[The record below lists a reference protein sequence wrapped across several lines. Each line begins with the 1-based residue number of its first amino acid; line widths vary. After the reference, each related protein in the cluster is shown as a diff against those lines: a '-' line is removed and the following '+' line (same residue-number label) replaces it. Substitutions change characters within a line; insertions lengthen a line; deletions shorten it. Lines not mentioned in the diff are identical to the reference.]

1 MNITPVSRNT
11 TEPLACIK
19 NINNHIYDYSPSNE
33 EPKYLKRCKSQSTTK
48 LSRQLPRTPSNKYHA
63 RSKRRT
69 NSTTP
74 PISLNIPSS
83 PFIYLEFS
91 LNSSGSDSSDLES
104 LPDLYEDKDTPFSS
118 PINRNPL
125 TPNDSFFSF
134 THKAVPVESLLPK
147 RTQISI
153 FEIPEIVNKIIEFAD
168 IQNTVVPQESTPV
181 RRKPL
186 SSNHALLIYGNKHQ
200 ADLSMQVHSTQH
212 NNNNNGVLFNCLQVN
227 KLFNQVTNEV
237 LSQKLF
243 FNDERKLHGYL
254 QNLKVSQLKSK
265 PSLFVFHKLFHAKQD
280 IIELIKNHMDFA
292 NLQWLEFY
300 MCPKLLPTA
309 EFFLYGSNIKKIVI
323 TGSKVID
330 DGFLSMVAKKCP
342 NLEVLDIRAC
352 ELISDSGIYQIAK
365 QCRNLTTVNFG
376 RKNKGNLITDSSLCM
391 LIRNNPNLDTVGLAG
406 CHITDKTL
414 WDLAVRCSDSLQRL
428 SLNNCPY
435 ITNQSIPLILHSNL
449 FKNLSVLEL
458 RFANQITNFKP
469 IIEFKRRQEFRGVSI
484 LIEVC
489 ESLCLLMREQ
499 ELEMDKV
506 ISQRIFEDISYW
518 ANDNNDGDLPYE
530 QFVNRRRLK

>member
-1 MNITPVSRNT
+1 MNITPVSKNT
-11 TEPLACIK
+11 TEPLACIE
-19 NINNHIYDYSPSNE
+19 NIDNHIYDYSPSNE
-33 EPKYLKRCKSQSTTK
+33 EPKYLKRSKSESISK

-63 RSKRRT
+63 RNKRRPY
-69 NSTTP
+69 STTP

-83 PFIYLEFS
+83 PFIHLEFS
-91 LNSSGSDSSDLES
+91 LNSSSSESSDLES
-104 LPDLYEDKDTPFSS
+104 LPDLSEDRDTPFSS

-125 TPNDSFFSF
+125 TPNNSFFSF
-134 THKAVPVESLLPK
+134 TKKNGPIECLLPK

-153 FEIPEIVNKIIEFAD
+153 FEIPEIVYKIVEFAD
-168 IQNTVVPQESTPV
+168 IQNTVVPQEGTPI

-186 SSNHALLIYGNKHQ
+186 SSNHALLIYGDKQQ
-200 ADLSMQVHSTQH
+200 AELSLQDHYIENNH
-212 NNNNNGVLFNCLQVN
+212 NGILFNCLQVN
-227 KLFNQVTNEV
+227 KLFNQVTAEIV
-237 LSQKLF
+237 SQKF
-243 FNDERKLHGYL
+243 FFSDEMKLHSFL
-254 QNLKVSQLKSK
+254 QNLKLTQSKAK

-280 IIELIKNHMDFA
+280 IIELIKNHMDFS

-300 MCPKLLPTA
+300 MCPKLLPTP
-309 EFFLYGSNIKKIVI
+309 EFLMCGNKIKKIVI

-365 QCRNLTTVNFG
+365 LCTKLTTVNFG
-376 RKNKGNLITDSSLCM
+376 RKNKGNLITDSSLCI
-391 LIRNNPNLDTVGLAG
+391 LIRNNPRLNTVGLAG

-414 WDLAVRCSDSLQRL
+414 WDLAIRCSDHLQRL

-449 FKNLSVLEL
+449 FKNVSVLEL

-469 IIEFKRRQEFRGVSI
+469 IIEFKRRQEFRGISI

-489 ESLCLLMREQ
+489 ESLCLMMREQ

-506 ISQRIFEDISYW
+506 ISQRIFDDISYW
-518 ANDNNDGDLPYE
+518 ANDNNDGDVPY
-530 QFVNRRRLK
+530 QLFVNARRHK

>member
-1 MNITPVSRNT
+1 MNIIPVSRNT
-11 TEPLACIK
+11 TESLACIE
-19 NINNHIYDYSPSNE
+19 NINNHIYDYSPSNK
-33 EPKYLKRCKSQSTTK
+33 EPKYLKRSKSQSTTK

-63 RSKRRT
+63 RNKRRPY
-69 NSTTP
+69 STTP

-83 PFIYLEFS
+83 PFIHLEFS
-91 LNSSGSDSSDLES
+91 LSSSGSESSDLES

-125 TPNDSFFSF
+125 TPRDSFFSF
-134 THKAVPVESLLPK
+134 THKNVPVECLLPM
-147 RTQISI
+147 RSQISI
-153 FEIPEIVNKIIEFAD
+153 FEIPEIVYKIIEFAD
-168 IQNTVVPQESTPV
+168 IQNTVVPQESTPI

-186 SSNHALLIYGNKHQ
+186 SRNHAFLIHGDKYQVN
-200 ADLSMQVHSTQH
+200 LSLQDHSSQH
-212 NNNNNGVLFNCLQVN
+212 SNSNGVLFNCLQVN
-227 KLFNQVTNEV
+227 KLFNQVTNE
-237 LSQKLF
+237 LLNQKF
-243 FNDERKLHGYL
+243 FFSDERKLHSYL
-254 QNLKVSQLKSK
+254 QTLKVNKLKTK

-280 IIELIKNHMDFA
+280 IIELIKHHMDFA

-300 MCPKLLPTA
+300 MCPKLLPTP
-309 EFFLYGSNIKKIVI
+309 EFLVYGSNIKKIVI

-342 NLEVLDIRAC
+342 NLEILDIRAC
-352 ELISDSGIYQIAK
+352 ELISDSGVYQIAK
-365 QCRNLTTVNFG
+365 MCRKLTTVNFG
-376 RKNKGNLITDSSLCM
+376 RKNKGNLITDSSLCT
-391 LIRNNPNLDTVGLAG
+391 LIRNNPHLNTVGLAG

-414 WDLAVRCSDSLQRL
+414 WDLAIRCSDNLQRL

-435 ITNQSIPLILHSNL
+435 LTNQSIPLILHSNF

-469 IIEFKRRQEFRGVSI
+469 IIEFKRRQEFKGISI

-489 ESLCLLMREQ
+489 ETLCLLMREQ

-518 ANDNNDGDLPYE
+518 ANDNDDGDLPYQ
-530 QFVNRRRLK
+530 QFVNGRRLK